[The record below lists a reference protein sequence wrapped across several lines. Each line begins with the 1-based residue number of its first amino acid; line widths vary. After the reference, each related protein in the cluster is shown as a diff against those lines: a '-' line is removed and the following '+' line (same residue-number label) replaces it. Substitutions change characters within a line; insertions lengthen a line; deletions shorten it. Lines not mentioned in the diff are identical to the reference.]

1 MPQDKKLT
9 YKRLSELWENQ
20 EVPILNT
27 IGNKYILFSDIHLGD
42 GGGADDFHKNA
53 ETLLR
58 ALDYYKKNGYDL
70 VLLGDIE
77 ELWQFQLDEVRDRY
91 NNSVYQKIRAFG
103 DDHIHRV
110 FGNHDIDWHQFND
123 PAKNVPTSNKHVVE
137 ALKMRDSQDNIR
149 ILLVHG
155 HQGSTESDK
164 YSWLS
169 RPWVRFYRLVEPS
182 VRKFL
187 KKFGKTI
194 HPPAIKS
201 RIVKDYERILYSWA
215 EKNRVMLICGHSHRA
230 IFSSMSYAEQLKER
244 IAGLQKE
251 VSDNRFGGELAKK
264 NRTEIKS
271 QKKELS
277 KEKREKRLIEPVVL
291 GGKPKPCYFNT
302 GCGLFD
308 DGITGIEIV
317 DDMIKLV
324 KWHRDASEESQLE
337 VYKEENLSKYI
348 AGIVQ

>member
-1 MPQDKKLT
+1 MPQDKKST

-27 IGNKYILFSDIHLGD
+27 IGNKYILFSDMHLGD

-53 ETLLR
+53 ETFLR
-58 ALDYYKKNGYDL
+58 MLDHYKKNGYDL
-70 VLLGDIE
+70 ILLGDIE
-77 ELWQFQLDEVRDRY
+77 ELWQFQLDEIKDRY

-110 FGNHDIDWHQFND
+110 FGNHDIDWHQFDD
-123 PAKNVPTSNKHVVE
+123 PAKNAPINNRCVVE
-137 ALKMRDSQDNIR
+137 ALKMKGSQDNIR

-164 YSWLS
+164 HSWSS
-169 RPWVRFYRLVEPS
+169 RFWVRAFRMVEPW
-182 VRKFL
+182 F
-187 KKFGKTI
+187 KKIGITK

-230 IFSSMSYAEQLKER
+230 IFASISYAEQLKEE
-244 IAGLQKE
+244 IDELKKE
-251 VSDNRFGGELAKK
+251 ISDNQLGGELIKK
-264 NRTEIKS
+264 NRAKIKN

-277 KEKREKRLIEPVVL
+277 KEKRENRLIEPTVF

-302 GCGLFD
+302 GCGCFK
-308 DGITGIEIV
+308 DGITGIEII

-324 KWHRDASEESQLE
+324 KWHRDVPRESQFE
-337 VYKEENLSKYI
+337 VYEEGNLSEYI
-348 AGIVQ
+348 AEVVS

>member
-1 MPQDKKLT
+1 MAQDKKIT
-9 YKRLSELWENQ
+9 YEKLSELWENQ
-20 EVPILNT
+20 NVPILNT

-53 ETLLR
+53 ETFLR
-58 ALDYYKKNGYDL
+58 ALDYYKKNGYDI

-77 ELWQFQLDEVRDRY
+77 ELWQFQLDEVKDRY

-123 PAKNVPTSNKHVVE
+123 PAKNVPTNNKCVVE
-137 ALKMRDSQDNIR
+137 ALKMRDSQNNIR

-164 YSWLS
+164 HSWSS
-169 RPWVRFYRLVEPS
+169 RFGVRVFRMVEPW
-182 VRKFL
+182 F
-187 KKFGKTI
+187 KKLGITT

-215 EKNRVMLICGHSHRA
+215 EKNGVMLICGHSHRA
-230 IFSSMSYAEQLKER
+230 IFSSMSHAEELEKR

-251 VSDNRFGGELAKK
+251 ILDNQFGGELIKK
-264 NRTEIKS
+264 NRAEIKS

-277 KEKREKRLIEPVVL
+277 KEKRKKRLIEPIVL

-317 DDMIKLV
+317 DDMIRLV
-324 KWHRDASEESQLE
+324 KWHRDAPEESQFE

-348 AGIVQ
+348 AGIIQ